1 MRKKSM
7 VIGMFCV
14 IIMCVISW
22 NAIDLLPVIG
32 DQKSAPNTHVS
43 DVYIEEGPKDTNA
56 PNMVTGV
63 LADYRGFD
71 TLWEATV
78 MFLAGISVML
88 ILSNKL
94 KKRWDPD
101 DFNEVGDFGGVIVKV
116 IMPLLIPSIILFA
129 IYILMHGEVS
139 LGGGF
144 QAGAL
149 IAIAFILYAS
159 VAGMKIKKVKFTQ
172 YFTAC
177 LGATGVVIYALTGF
191 VPMLCGGRF
200 LEYERLPVHMEHLA
214 ELHSMGIL
222 LIEIGVTLTVA
233 ATIIIIL
240 AAVLERKSINDRTE

>member
-1 MRKKSM
+1 MKKKSM
-7 VIGMFCV
+7 IIGLVCV
-14 IIMCVISW
+14 IVMCILTW
-22 NAIDLLPVIG
+22 NVTVLLPSIG
-32 DQKSAPNTHVS
+32 DPASAPNTHVS
-43 DVYIEEGPKDTNA
+43 DVYVEEGPEETNA

-71 TLWEATV
+71 TLWETTV
-78 MFLAGISVML
+78 MFLAGIAVML

-94 KKRWDPD
+94 KRHWDPK
-101 DFNEVGDFGGVIVKV
+101 DFNEVGNFGGINSRI
-116 IMPLLIPSIILFA
+116 IMPLLIPCLILYA

-159 VAGMKIKKVKFTQ
+159 VAGMQLKKVKFTQ

-177 LGATGVVIYALTGF
+177 IGASGVAIYALTGLI
-191 VPMLCGGRF
+191 PMLCGGRF
-200 LEYERLPVHMEHLA
+200 LEYEKLPVHMEHMA
-214 ELHSMGIL
+214 ELHSIGIL

-240 AAVLERKSINDRTE
+240 AAVLERKGLNDSIK